1 MLLNFGCDIL
11 TFLNKWQYF
20 CSLFKKQIRARM
32 SKKDTNKEADLEETL
47 ANEPTQETPVE
58 AQVVV
63 EDEKTTE
70 EKLSEDLQNE
80 KDKHLRLF
88 AEFENYKKRTGRER
102 IELFK
107 TAGQEVVMAVLPV
120 LDDFDRA
127 LKEFSEDQEDVHVQ
141 GMVLIS
147 NKLKENMKQKGLE
160 VSQTIPGDVFNAD
173 NHEAV
178 TQIPAPTDDMK
189 GKIIDVLEKGYTLGG
204 KIIRYP
210 KVVIGQ

>member
-63 EDEKTTE
+63 EDERTTE

>member
-1 MLLNFGCDIL
+1 MVN
-11 TFLNKWQYF
+11 
-20 CSLFKKQIRARM
+20 
-32 SKKDTNKEADLEETL
+32 
-47 ANEPTQETPVE
+47 
-58 AQVVV
+58 

-80 KDKHLRLF
+80 KDKYLRLF
-88 AEFENYKKRTGRER
+88 AEFENYKKRTARER
-102 IELFK
+102 IDLFK
-107 TAGQEVVMAVLPV
+107 TAGEDMVKAVLPV

-141 GMVLIS
+141 GMMLIS
-147 NKLKENMKQKGLE
+147 NKLKENLKQKGLD
-160 VSQTIPGDVFNAD
+160 VSQTSAGDVFNAD

-178 TQIPAPTDDMK
+178 TQIPSPTDDMK